1 MEPQKLQALELLL
14 LGKSNSTVARALEVD
29 RSTIARWRQEPDFS
43 ELYQSQKSELQS
55 EVKERLSLLT
65 NQAIDV
71 FQGALEAKDTKVA
84 MKLLERFDKQ
94 QEKVT
99 TRDSLPHLE
108 INMIQSPAVPMLTID
123 DVIAHNKNLPQP
135 DPELLELSERL
146 RKEM

>member
-84 MKLLERFDKQ
+84 MQLLERFDKQ

-108 INMIQSPAVPMLTID
+108 INLIQRPAVPMLTID